1 LDFIFAMIKNDKQ
14 TTFNQIKGEIIEI
27 IKGEEFSSITLVV
40 GRSNVRHVNLSCK
53 TFQFDQMI
61 RNYGVGDRVVAQFYI
76 SSNKKN
82 ERWYTT
88 GTLLS
93 MAMDC

>member
-1 LDFIFAMIKNDKQ
+1 MIKNDKQ
-14 TTFNQIKGEIIEI
+14 LIFNQIKGEITEVNR
-27 IKGEEFSSITLVV
+27 GEEFSSITLVV

-53 TFQFDQMI
+53 TIQFDPMI
-61 RNYGVGDRVVAQFYI
+61 KRFESGDKVIAQFYI

-82 ERWYTT
+82 DRWYTT

-93 MAMDC
+93 LTTDC